1 MKIHRQILH
10 KIKQVLVKNQVRNGC
25 RSPFRRYLST
35 AEAELLAERVSK
47 AFKTNINAKQVQ
59 DVAQVLRHT
68 EEQMIGRI
76 AGDVDDH
83 VLNYYMIW
91 YSMHLSADATLAH
104 GEIGILFGGSLLMM
118 LHVLRSSHSNH
129 LALAIDPLDGYYGK
143 SLDPVVNLPVT
154 FDNVAANIR
163 RFGFEMN
170 KVRIVKERS
179 ESDKALQIARAFPL
193 ASLWID
199 GDHSY
204 EGIKRDWQN
213 YSPLLIQGGYI
224 LIDNYH
230 DGCFPDVDKFVDRDL
245 LPNLAGWKVIT
256 KFSRSILF
264 QKSVLESKGV

>member
-10 KIKQVLVKNQVRNGC
+10 KIKQGFFKKHVRNGC

-47 AFKTNINAKQVQ
+47 AFKTNITVRQVQ
-59 DVAQVLRHT
+59 DVAEVLRNT

-91 YSMHLSADATLAH
+91 YSTHLSADATPAH

-118 LHVLRSSHSNH
+118 LHALRSSRSNH
-129 LALAIDPLDGYYGK
+129 WALAIDPLDGYYGQD
-143 SLDPVVNLPVT
+143 LDPVVNLPIT
-154 FDNVAANIR
+154 LDNVAANIR
-163 RFGFEMN
+163 RLGFEMN
-170 KVRIVKERS
+170 KVQIVKERS
-179 ESDKALQIARAFPL
+179 ESDEALQIARAFPL

-204 EGIKRDWQN
+204 ECIKRDWQN
-213 YSPLLIQGGYI
+213 YSPLVIQGGYI

-245 LPNLAGWKVIT
+245 LPNLTGWKVIAN
-256 KFSRSILF
+256 FSRSILL
-264 QKSVLESKGV
+264 KKTA